1 MRFRCINN
9 TDVEDLLTVGKVY
22 AGISVAGMAVHVFRC
37 DDKQKATLK
46 IERFE
51 EVLEDLVPAEPTT
64 TIWEYTVEGKE
75 K

>member
-1 MRFRCINN
+1 MKFRCINN

-22 AGISVAGMAVHVFRC
+22 VGHDVVGIAVKVYRC
-37 DDKQKATLK
+37 DDKREGHFKGH
-46 IERFE
+46 RFE
-51 EVLEDLVPAEPTT
+51 LAEDLVPANPTT